1 MKANVTLSDIQF
13 EVQLDL
19 SDSEN
24 PIVKKVS
31 LGGMDFT
38 KFIFDNEL
46 HEEIVDKLGKEI
58 SNYNYN
64 QKQEHDERIR
74 DFYTK

>member
-1 MKANVTLSDIQF
+1 MKANVTLSGIQF
-13 EVQLDL
+13 DVQLDL

-24 PIVKKVS
+24 PIVKTVT

-46 HEEIVDKLGKEI
+46 QEEITEKLDREI
-58 SNYNYN
+58 LEYNYN
-64 QKQEHDERIR
+64 QKQENDERIR

>member
-1 MKANVTLSDIQF
+1 MNANVTLSDIQF

-24 PIVKKVS
+24 PIVKKVL

-46 HEEIVDKLGKEI
+46 HEEIVNKLDKQI
-58 SNYNYN
+58 SEYNYN